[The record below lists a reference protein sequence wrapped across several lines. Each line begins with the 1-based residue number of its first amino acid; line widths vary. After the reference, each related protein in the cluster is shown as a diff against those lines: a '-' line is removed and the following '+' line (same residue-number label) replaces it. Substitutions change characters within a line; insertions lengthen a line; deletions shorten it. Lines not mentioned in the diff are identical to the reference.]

1 MKSLKKTTLASL
13 VGAAALATAGAA
25 NAAIVVGG
33 ENGYEFSVDGNINQ
47 FYIHTDQDSATAA
60 GLDQTNSQ
68 VANGLLPT
76 FFGFNVSA
84 PEING
89 LKVGARVSISPST
102 NDGSYFGGA
111 LEQGGGAMEQRE
123 AFATIDGSF
132 GQIMAGKGLGLYSA
146 NNILLDQTL
155 FGVGATG
162 LIASGDQNSAVTTL
176 GRIGWGYDYAN
187 WRSQIRWTSPD
198 INGAKLAVAVVDAED
213 YTHNAL
219 VAANALGANNL
230 SKLEKSPRYE
240 ASLSYATAFDGGS
253 VKLWADYMTQ
263 DIELEFGG
271 VEAVED
277 SIDAYTVGAQV
288 IFGGLEL
295 VASYYDNEGQ
305 GIGGFGALGGFE
317 TNGDAREGDGYYVQ
331 AGYRFAGKTFLAAS
345 YGESTLDRDDNNVTA
360 GGFGDLD
367 SNEMVTVGIYHDVTA
382 NLKLVAEYSKMETEY
397 YIQSDE
403 DEVDVISIGGFVTW

>member
-1 MKSLKKTTLASL
+1 MSEGYIAF
-13 VGAAALATAGAA
+13 GAGAA

-47 FYIHTDQDSATAA
+47 FYIYSDQDSATAA
-60 GLDQTNSQ
+60 GLDQSNAQ
-68 VANGLLPT
+68 IANGLLPT

-123 AFATIDGSF
+123 AFATVDGSF
-132 GQIMAGKGLGLYSA
+132 GQILAGKALGLYSS

-187 WRSQIRWTSPD
+187 WRSQFRYTTPD
-198 INGAKLAVAVVDAED
+198 MNGFKAAFAIVDAED
-213 YTHNAL
+213 YAYQ
-219 VAANALGANNL
+219 GATT
-230 SKLEKSPRYE
+230 KFEKDPRYE
-240 ASLSYATAFDGGS
+240 AQLSYATAFDGGS
-253 VKLWADYMTQ
+253 MKLWADYMSQKIDGET
-263 DIELEFGG
+263 GG
-271 VEAVED
+271 VEVAED
-277 SIDAYTVGAQV
+277 RIDAYTVGGQL
-288 IFGGLEL
+288 ILGGFEA
-295 VASYYDNEGQ
+295 VATYYDNEGQ
-305 GIGGFGALGGFE
+305 GIGGFGVLGGFE

-345 YGESTLDRDDNNVTA
+345 YGESTLDRDNNNVTA

-367 SNEMVTVGIYHDVTA
+367 ANEMVTVGIYHDVTA

-403 DEVDVISIGGFVTW
+403 DEVDVISLGGFVTW